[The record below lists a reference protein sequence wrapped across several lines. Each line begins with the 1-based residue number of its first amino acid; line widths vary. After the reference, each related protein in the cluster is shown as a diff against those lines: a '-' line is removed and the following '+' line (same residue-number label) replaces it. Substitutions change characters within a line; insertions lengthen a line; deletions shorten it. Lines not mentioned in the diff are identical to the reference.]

1 MMKSQGAS
9 NSRSDQ
15 PQAIK
20 KRGRGQ
26 DSVAQEF
33 PLVTVGVTCFNSART
48 IVRAIESAT
57 KQDWPNKEVIVV
69 DDASTDG
76 SSIVLEEM
84 TQKYP
89 QLRIIRHKENE
100 GYPSSLNTIIKASRG
115 EFLAIFDDDD
125 ESRPDRLAKQ
135 WQRLTDYERASGAD
149 LVLCYTNRHV
159 VHAGQ
164 TRPDHI
170 AKAIGREPPEPAGPI
185 VANYLFGFL
194 ADSHHVW
201 GMLGSGTLMAR
212 KRVFLALG
220 DFDISFRRF
229 AEFDLAVRAA
239 LRGGHF
245 IAVNEPVMT
254 QYKTAAADN
263 SGEVRLAYALQLRR
277 KHKNYLVSERA
288 YLASI
293 SMAHAWFHGTAGH
306 RCRHRL
312 FLAVAYALLP
322 RSILAAKL
330 AWRIFGYRTAQV
342 G

>member
-1 MMKSQGAS
+1 MFRKSITGPALTKEKRNLDRVS
-9 NSRSDQ
+9 PQ
-15 PQAIK
+15 P
-20 KRGRGQ
+20 
-26 DSVAQEF
+26 
-33 PLVTVGVTCFNSART
+33 PLITIGVTCFNGKRT
-48 IVRAIESAT
+48 VERAINSAI

-76 SSIVLEEM
+76 SGILLQEM
-84 TQKYP
+84 RRKHP
-89 QLRIIRHKENE
+89 QLRIIRHQRNE
-100 GYPSSLNTIIKASRG
+100 GYPGALNTIIKASRG

-125 ESRPDRLAKQ
+125 ESRQDRLTKQ
-135 WQRLTDYERASGAD
+135 WQRLSEYERLRGAD
-149 LVLCYTNRHV
+149 MVLCYSNRHV
-159 VHAGQ
+159 VLAGQ
-164 TRPDHI
+164 TTPDHV
-170 AKAIGREPPEPAGPI
+170 AMAIGREPPEPAGPI

-212 KRVFLALG
+212 KRIFLALG
-220 DFDISFRRF
+220 DFDVSFRRY

-239 LRGGHF
+239 LRGAHF

-254 QYKTAAADN
+254 QYKTASADN

-277 KHKNYLVSERA
+277 KHKEYLVRERA

-306 RCRHRL
+306 HWQHHL
-312 FLAVAYALLP
+312 FTALAYASLP

-330 AWRIFGYRTAQV
+330 ASRLLGYRAARV